1 MSLRTSPW
9 PAGVPCWA
17 DLTVTDV
24 PAAAPFYSAVL
35 GWSFSEPDQEFGGYV
50 IGSVKGAAAAG
61 IGLQQQ
67 AGAPAAWTLY
77 FASDDADGTAR
88 AVKEA
93 GAEILLEPD
102 DVGPLGRMFIG
113 ADPSRAVFGVWQGR
127 GHIGAGV
134 ANEPGGLCWEDLRSA
149 DPDAARAFYSTLFG
163 YTYEG
168 LEAAG
173 PDYTLFFSLPGE
185 GPLGGMG
192 GLTRAPAG
200 TSSHLGR
207 LLRGRRRPCR
217 RAARRGSRRHGSDRA
232 LRDAL
237 RAHGRP
243 DRPRG
248 GGVLD
253 LRPRR
258 DRAARP

>member
-1 MSLRTSPW
+1 M
-9 PAGVPCWA
+9 
-17 DLTVTDV
+17 
-24 PAAAPFYSAVL
+24 PAATAFYSAVL

-61 IGLQQQ
+61 IGPQQQ

-93 GAEILLEPD
+93 GGEILLEPG

-113 ADPSRAVFGVWQGR
+113 ADPSGAVFGVWQGR

-173 PDYTLFFSLPGE
+173 PDYTLFFSRPGE
-185 GPLGGMG
+185 APLGGMG

-200 TSSHLGR
+200 TPSHWVVYFGVDDV
-207 LLRGRRRPCR
+207 PAAVQ
-217 RAARRGSRRHGSDRA
+217 RAEEAGGTVLTAPFETPYGPMAALTDPAGAVFWISDPGA
-232 LRDAL
+232 TEQ
-237 RAHGRP
+237 P
-243 DRPRG
+243 DRSG
-248 GGVLD
+248 
-253 LRPRR
+253 
-258 DRAARP
+258 